1 MGAASCNGGIGFHM
15 RLKMAIHLFA
25 VCTAFIASI
34 SISAAATKAGVIDAA
49 YGEFSVSPPTPN
61 TVFVC
66 HGFGCKY
73 RAEWDLTP
81 GDRAKLAQFL
91 AAGRS
96 SPEAER
102 KAVAAAGAWFDKR
115 VGPVAG
121 TANHVARAGAKY
133 MYDVRQFDCI
143 DSSRNTTSLLLVLDQ
158 LNLLR
163 HHDVD
168 VPVARGFFLDGR
180 PPHAT
185 AVLVEKTSGSKWS
198 IDSWTV
204 GYGEAL
210 EVMPLE
216 RWKSLD

>member
-1 MGAASCNGGIGFHM
+1 M
-15 RLKMAIHLFA
+15 RLKMAIYLFA
-25 VCTAFIASI
+25 VCTAFTASI

-49 YGEFSVSPPTPN
+49 YGEFSVAPPTPSI
-61 TVFVC
+61 VFVC

-73 RAEWDLTP
+73 RVEWDLTP
-81 GDRAKLAQFL
+81 SDRAKLAQFL

-121 TANHVARAGAKY
+121 TQNHVARAGAKY

-168 VPVARGFFLDGR
+168 VPEARGFFLDGR

-204 GYGEAL
+204 GYGQDL